1 MSEQR
6 KHVLHSSLEVCYFSL
21 LTILNGIQLVI
32 AIFTLDNNVVTS
44 TTNTSCMSLDIH
56 VC

>member
-21 LTILNGIQLVI
+21 LTILNGTQLVI